1 MKIIILTSILST
13 LGLVSSAFAQSGEA
27 GAELPTMIVY
37 KNPSCGCCSKWVEH
51 VEANGF
57 NVKTYTSQNVDALK
71 DRLGVP
77 RNMRSCHVGVI
88 GDFMFEGH
96 VPADL
101 IKKFLS
107 EPPDADGLAV
117 PGMVTGSPGMEGH
130 NPQHYDVIA
139 FDKEG
144 KTSVY
149 ASR

>member
-1 MKIIILTSILST
+1 MKINMLTAISLI
-13 LGLVSSAFAQSGEA
+13 LGLVTSAYAQKEA
-27 GAELPTMIVY
+27 QNTELPTMIVY
-37 KNPSCGCCSKWVEH
+37 KNPSCGCCSKWIEH

-57 NVKTYTSQNVDALK
+57 AVKTYTTKDGDALK

-77 RNMRSCHVGVI
+77 RNMRSCHVGVV
-88 GDFMFEGH
+88 GDYLFEGH

-101 IKKFLS
+101 IKKFLAAR
-107 EPPDADGLAV
+107 PDADGLAV